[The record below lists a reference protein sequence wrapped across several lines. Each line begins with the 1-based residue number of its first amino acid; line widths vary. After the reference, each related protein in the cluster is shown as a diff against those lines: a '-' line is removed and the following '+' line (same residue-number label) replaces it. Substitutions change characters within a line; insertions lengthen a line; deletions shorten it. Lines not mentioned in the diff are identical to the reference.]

1 MALDYVRKS
10 KVISSGLCKKIQRID
25 TLTYLNTL
33 EGIVGD
39 SELDNEYFD
48 ILLNNDYK
56 DIEEARKVNLASFK
70 RTQRLRQRIEE
81 YLSLGECLFL
91 TLTFTDKVL
100 ASTNSQSRKKYVS
113 KCLKMMS
120 NYYVANVDYGK
131 ENEREHYHALIVAD
145 KVSQDMWRYGNLDWQ
160 RVRHNNKSIKALPK
174 YINKLTNHAIK
185 ETTKRCCMIYSKKV
199 ISE

>member
-145 KVSQDMWRYGNLDWQ
+145 KVSQEMWRYGNLDWQ